1 MSTSRIGSYTPKA
14 TDGLNP
20 AATPQ
25 SKAEDGKVQNAK
37 AVAPAAA
44 PQGAGQT
51 ANNARANKDYGVNIS
66 DAAKTKAEAYQK
78 ALDIARSTPDVRE
91 DRVSD
96 IKKQIADGTYKPDA
110 GRIADGMLH
119 EAIKEHLAE
128 SDN

>member
-25 SKAEDGKVQNAK
+25 AKTEEGKVQNAK
-37 AVAPAAA
+37 TVAPAAA
-44 PQGAGQT
+44 SQNASQA
-51 ANNARANKDYGVNIS
+51 ANNARPNKDYGVNIS
-66 DAAKTKAEAYQK
+66 DAAKNKAEAYQK
-78 ALDIARSTPDVRE
+78 ALDIARATPDIRE

-96 IKKQIADGTYKPDA
+96 LKKQIADGTYKPDA
-110 GRIADGMLH
+110 SRIADGMLH